1 MELCTLTWAHSSAA
15 ERTAHNRLAVGSIP
29 TGPTI
34 KNSPFLGYFYS
45 NYISPFLGYF
55 SYTND
60 SPIHGLFFFS

>member
-1 MELCTLTWAHSSAA
+1 
-15 ERTAHNRLAVGSIP
+15 
-29 TGPTI
+29 
-34 KNSPFLGYFYS
+34 LGYFYS